1 MLKASSYHDMFGH
14 YGIYDCI
21 DKRYVLVFVLIFNRQ
36 IIIRSSFLAA
46 LHFGVARF
54 FELKVFA

>member
-1 MLKASSYHDMFGH
+1 MLKGSSCRDMFGH

-36 IIIRSSFLAA
+36 IIIRGSFFAA

-54 FELKVFA
+54 FKLKFFA

>member
-1 MLKASSYHDMFGH
+1 MLKASSCRDMSGH
-14 YGIYDCI
+14 YGIYDYI
-21 DKRYVLVFVLIFNRQ
+21 DNRYMLVFVLILNRQ

>member
-1 MLKASSYHDMFGH
+1 MLKASNCRDLLTH
-14 YGIYDCI
+14 YGIYALI
-21 DKRYVLVFVLIFNRQ
+21 DKRRILAFILIFNRQ
-36 IIIRSSFLAA
+36 VIIGRSFLAA